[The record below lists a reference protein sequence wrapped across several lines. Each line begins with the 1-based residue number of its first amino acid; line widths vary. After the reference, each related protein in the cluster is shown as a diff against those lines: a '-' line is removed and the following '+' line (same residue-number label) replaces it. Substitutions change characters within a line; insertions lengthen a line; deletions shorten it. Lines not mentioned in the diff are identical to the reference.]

1 MAVSTAVVHSV
12 QTIKSDYIGVLGA
25 GSVQLAEVLFTIPT
39 TETYAQADN
48 GILTGVAA
56 LISASRRNGKT
67 VNLLGV
73 APSQSASQDS
83 DRTKFFG
90 LKTVAISSADVT
102 FEVTDN
108 HVTTELAGAAMPA
121 QDRPFGIVVA
131 FYES

>member
-12 QTIKSDYIGVLGA
+12 QTIKSDYIGVTGA

-39 TETYAQADN
+39 TETYDQSAN

-56 LISASRRNGKT
+56 LIQSSRRNGKT

-73 APSQSASQDS
+73 APSQSASKDS
-83 DRTKFFG
+83 DRSAFFG
-90 LKTVAISSADVT
+90 LKTVAISTADVT

-108 HVTTELAGAAMPA
+108 HVTTELAAAAVPA